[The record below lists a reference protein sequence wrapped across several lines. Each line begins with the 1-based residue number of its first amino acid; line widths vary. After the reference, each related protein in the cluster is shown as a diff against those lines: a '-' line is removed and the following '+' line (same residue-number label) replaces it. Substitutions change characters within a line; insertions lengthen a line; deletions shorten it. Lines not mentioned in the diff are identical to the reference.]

1 MASLRTEILR
11 VRAACFA
18 DPQPIEPQQDREP
31 YVVAVVALLGDEEH
45 AKLRP
50 VHVPRRR
57 RVHAWASEVLVGVGG
72 GSSIDVGESEEAA
85 HHGQAP
91 HPPSK
96 QRDRDLRASSGTP
109 RCAPVHDAAPLTPA
123 FSDADDRNPVRAVQ
137 EARWSG
143 TEEGPRLVCR

>member
-1 MASLRTEILR
+1 MDRRRLVALGDDLQGPVASLRTEILR

-31 YVVAVVALLGDEEH
+31 YVVAVVALLSDEEH

-91 HPPSK
+91 IHLRSSETAIFEPAAVLLDVHPCTT
-96 QRDRDLRASSGTP
+96 LRP
-109 RCAPVHDAAPLTPA
+109 
-123 FSDADDRNPVRAVQ
+123 
-137 EARWSG
+137 
-143 TEEGPRLVCR
+143 